1 MFLVSSDVAGYKLAS
16 NPIDLTKLQ
25 ILFLEYIAL
34 KINEQ
39 IESEMNSSKNPGDEL
54 TITADDSPDEM
65 RDKLDVMKGY
75 MCP

>member
-16 NPIDLTKLQ
+16 NAADLTKIQ
-25 ILFLEYIAL
+25 ILFLEHIAL
-34 KINEQ
+34 KIHEQ
-39 IESEMNSSKNPGDEL
+39 INGKTNSSNEL
-54 TITADDSPDEM
+54 SISSDDSYEDM